1 MYVDH
6 NTNCPIKKPFGV
18 GDDMIY
24 YEQIR
29 CIITESSFLEQ
40 LQGTINSIR
49 LGKSLALP
57 WIVFPLFWTL
67 LWCLVDSERGVTG

>member
-6 NTNCPIKKPFGV
+6 NTNCPMKKPFGV

-49 LGKSLALP
+49 LGKG
-57 WIVFPLFWTL
+57 T
-67 LWCLVDSERGVTG
+67 D